1 MKIGRRDRDMLRF
14 EGGIGDRTG
23 IRGDHDLDPGLKLL
37 YQLLIHIYSLSL
49 SPIVSS
55 SLA

>member
-14 EGGIGDRTG
+14 EGAIGDRTG
-23 IRGDHDLDPGLKLL
+23 IRGDHDLDPGLRLL
-37 YQLLIHIYSLSL
+37 YQPLIHIYSLSL

>member
-14 EGGIGDRTG
+14 EGAIGDRTG
-23 IRGDHDLDPGLKLL
+23 IRVDHDLDPGLQLL
-37 YQLLIHIYSLSL
+37 YQPLIHIYSLSL